1 MSLLLPDRLLPED
14 EEGNV
19 SAKLSWAR
27 SPLYE
32 PVLYLFVLVTGV
44 YGSIHGSVILDGLGS
59 FTGPSSPDFNPEA
72 TRFTLLAGITSLL
85 YGLQRWSLLL
95 QREAQNRTYNNSQ
108 QRLEESTD
116 RLEESTRELRSEIRT
131 MPPENFLDAF
141 GRVFRKMENTV
152 QSLLIGESPDPSL
165 VRFSIRVLLENVA
178 EIAQLFDGNPSEA
191 YHTNVMTYHS
201 PSEFKGQPQLVEALQ
216 DRLTFARA
224 GVDVMRMRG
233 ILDLRCDLS
242 TRTTDPTE
250 DSAEPDPSLSPLVL
264 GIPDIIREGGIES
277 GRYYALPG
285 APIAWANRYADQYA
299 NTEELLDW
307 YQTRCV
313 KDDFVEQEIRSYFE
327 EGDPEIG
334 SFLACSLIYDQGSE
348 DPINPD
354 LAIDDLLRDEHGVE
368 MPVGVLNLHRASE
381 GILKDNPEAGEY
393 FLTVTRPLRILCTRL
408 LYLLR
413 RVEHEEHGTWWNLTE
428 AWPHQTGWPDD
439 PDNNGDPPAAAH
451 NPN

>member
-14 EEGNV
+14 EDGNV

-44 YGSIHGSVILDGLGS
+44 YGSIHGPMILDGLGS
-59 FTGPSSPDFNPEA
+59 FVGPSSPDFNPEA

-108 QRLEESTD
+108 QRLEDSTD
-116 RLEESTRELRSEIRT
+116 RLEESTRELRLEIRT

-141 GRVFRKMENTV
+141 GQVFRKMENTV
-152 QSLLIGESPDPSL
+152 QSLLIGDPPDPEL
-165 VRFSIRVLLENVA
+165 VRRSIRVLLENFA

-191 YHTNVMTYHS
+191 YHANVMTYHT
-201 PSEFKGQPQLVEALQ
+201 PSEFKEQPQVAEALQ
-216 DRLTFARA
+216 RRLTFARGSA
-224 GVDVMRMRG
+224 DVRRTRG

-242 TRTTDPTE
+242 TRTPAPTE

-264 GIPDIIREGGIES
+264 EIPNPIREGGVES

-299 NTEELLDW
+299 NTEELLNW
-307 YQTRCV
+307 YQTHCV
-313 KDDFVEQEIRSYFE
+313 KDDFVEQEIRSYFAE
-327 EGDPEIG
+327 EDPEIG
-334 SFLACSLIYDQGSE
+334 SFLACSLIYDEGSE
-348 DPINPD
+348 DPIDSD
-354 LAIDDLLRDEHGVE
+354 LVIDDLRQDENDVE
-368 MPVGVLNLHRASE
+368 VPIGVLNLHRASG

-413 RVEHEEHGTWWNLTE
+413 EVEHEKHGTWWNLTE
-428 AWPHQTGWPDD
+428 TWPHQTGWSDGPDIDDD
-439 PDNNGDPPAAAH
+439 PSDVAQK
-451 NPN
+451 PN